1 MALRPVRYY
10 TSQAYF
16 DYYCIL
22 IVASALRRTEGDTKG
37 NRVAMWVAG
46 YTNDISR
53 ETHAGVLVRSGLL
66 VHAAWASHGL
76 VLDQSWTRVDTH
88 DLGRASSPLLAE
100 SREQTGD

>member
-1 MALRPVRYY
+1 
-10 TSQAYF
+10 
-16 DYYCIL
+16 
-22 IVASALRRTEGDTKG
+22 
-37 NRVAMWVAG
+37 MWVAG

-76 VLDQSWTRVDTH
+76 VLDTH